1 MSSVV
6 KWDLYSVSEMVEMSV
21 GMKALMRVV
30 WLVDGMAAVKA
41 DDLVAWKVVGK
52 AEMMVANWV
61 HHSAD
66 KMAEKMAAMTA
77 LM

>member
-41 DDLVAWKVVGK
+41 DHLVAWMVVSTVDLLAG
-52 AEMMVANWV
+52 NWV

-66 KMAEKMAAMTA
+66 KMAEKMAQM
-77 LM
+77 MVY